1 MPKTILIATRNEDK
15 VREITDKLAP
25 LGVTVKSFLDFPEIP
40 EVIEDGETLE
50 ANALKKAETG
60 FKATGLPTLADD
72 TGLEVD
78 ALGGAPGVYSS
89 RYAGEEATYSDNR
102 RKLIEAI
109 KDVPD
114 DKRQAAFRTVVTILD
129 EKGSTQLEGKC
140 GGIII
145 TEERGDGTFG
155 YDPVFY
161 VPEYGQTFAEMD
173 LKLKNKISHRGLAFG
188 KAMEVI
194 KEDWGL

>member
-1 MPKTILIATRNEDK
+1 MPKTILIATRNRDK
-15 VREITDKLAP
+15 IREITAKLAS
-25 LGVTVKSFLDFPEIP
+25 LGVTVKSFLDFSEIP

-60 FKATGLPTLADD
+60 FKSTGIPTLADD

-78 ALGGAPGVYSS
+78 ALGGAPGVFSS

-102 RKLIEAI
+102 RKLIDAI

-114 DKRQAAFRTVVTILD
+114 DKRQAAFRTVVTIYD
-129 EKGSTQLEGKC
+129 EKGSTQVEGKC
-140 GGIII
+140 DGIII
-145 TEERGDGTFG
+145 AEERGDGTFG

-194 KEDWGL
+194 KEIWGL